1 MLLPEATAPLNPRM
15 QAQVPGLSRRVPEA
29 RGRAVPVQSRYAHF
43 LDGATGGQK
52 PKSVQGDDHSGA
64 GIRQNGGLK
73 TRDANHCYDQND
85 GLEAEDDRDVLLGQS
100 NADAIVR
107 AVIAFP
113 LVRRSQPKV

>member
-1 MLLPEATAPLNPRM
+1 VRSRSKAAT
-15 QAQVPGLSRRVPEA
+15 
-29 RGRAVPVQSRYAHF
+29 AHF

-73 TRDANHCYDQND
+73 TRDANRCYDQND